1 MFTHKMFLL
10 YFPYEVFTNSLCDEM
25 IAARIGAP
33 LMGLTVAR
41 IAMRVVEVLFFT
53 GLVGCVSTVVLSWIS
68 VGRDSFFNK

>member
-1 MFTHKMFLL
+1 
-10 YFPYEVFTNSLCDEM
+10 
-25 IAARIGAP
+25 
-33 LMGLTVAR
+33 MGLTVAR